1 VNQPVER
8 PSQVS
13 QAVERPPQANQPV
26 ERRRQSW
33 REFRLAYP
41 GIITVLFVALVSMVA
56 IDGWLVY
63 QRVRYAREI
72 ARLRASMTDQE
83 RRKADMVIAAEQ
95 NRTRVALELM
105 RRQANIDKDLHL
117 SVAVDSGVMYLERD
131 GALLREMPVEVGSEK
146 RVGAAPDTLKIV
158 APRGARTVER
168 VLGAKDRWEIPRWVY
183 VDRGLPVPEDRMV
196 AGALGP
202 GAIVLSGGAVI
213 YTHPTDGPLR
223 DSTYVLPG
231 AIRARVQDLRAIA
244 PNLTPGMSVY
254 LY

>member
-1 VNQPVER
+1 MTEQ
-8 PSQVS
+8 
-13 QAVERPPQANQPV
+13 V

-105 RRQANIDKDLHL
+105 RRQANIDKDLHI

-131 GALLREMPVEVGSEK
+131 GALLREMAVDVGSEK
-146 RVGAAPDTLKIV
+146 RVGTAPDTLKIV

-168 VLGAKDRWEIPRWVY
+168 VLGANDRWEIPKWVY
-183 VDRGLPVPEDRMV
+183 LDRGLPAPADRMV
-196 AGALGP
+196 AGALGA

-213 YTHPTDGPLR
+213 YTHPTSGPLS
-223 DSTYVLPG
+223 DTTYVMPG

>member
-1 VNQPVER
+1 MTQPV
-8 PSQVS
+8 
-13 QAVERPPQANQPV
+13 PQLPQPV

-41 GIITVLFVALVSMVA
+41 GIITVLFVALVSMIA

-63 QRVRYAREI
+63 QRVRYARETT
-72 ARLRASMTDQE
+72 RLRASMTDQE

-131 GALLREMPVEVGSEK
+131 GALLREMPVDVGAEK

-183 VDRGLPVPEDRMV
+183 LDRGLRIPEDRMV

-231 AIRARVQDLRAIA
+231 AILARVQDLRAIA
-244 PNLTPGMSVY
+244 PNLAPGMSVY

>member
-1 VNQPVER
+1 MTEQ
-8 PSQVS
+8 
-13 QAVERPPQANQPV
+13 V

-41 GIITVLFVALVSMVA
+41 GIVTVLFVVLVSMVA

-63 QRVRYAREI
+63 QRVRYARET

-131 GALLREMPVEVGSEK
+131 GALLREMPVDVGSEK
-146 RVGAAPDTLKIV
+146 RVGNAPDTMKIV

-168 VLGAKDRWEIPRWVY
+168 VLGAKDRWEIPKWVY
-183 VDRGLPVPEDRMV
+183 VDRGLPVPDDRMV
-196 AGALGP
+196 AGAPGS

-223 DSTYVLPG
+223 DSSYVLPG
-231 AIRARVQDLRAIA
+231 AIRVRVQDLRAIA
-244 PNLTPGMSVY
+244 PNLTPGMTVY

>member
-1 VNQPVER
+1 VTEQ
-8 PSQVS
+8 
-13 QAVERPPQANQPV
+13 V

-105 RRQANIDKDLHL
+105 RRQANIDKDLHI

-131 GALLREMPVEVGSEK
+131 GALLREMAVDVGSEK

-168 VLGAKDRWEIPRWVY
+168 VLGANDRWEIPKWVY
-183 VDRGLPVPEDRMV
+183 LDRNLPVPGDRMV

-213 YTHPTDGPLR
+213 YTHPTNGPLS
-223 DSTYVLPG
+223 DTTYVLPG

>member
-1 VNQPVER
+1 MT
-8 PSQVS
+8 
-13 QAVERPPQANQPV
+13 QPV

-105 RRQANIDKDLHL
+105 RRQANIDKDLHI

-131 GALLREMPVEVGSEK
+131 GALLREMPVDVGSEK
-146 RVGAAPDTLKIV
+146 RVGRAPDTLKIV

-168 VLGAKDRWEIPRWVY
+168 VLGAKDRWEIPKWVY
-183 VDRGLPVPEDRMV
+183 IDRGLPVPDDRMV
-196 AGALGP
+196 AGALGQ
-202 GAIVLSGGAVI
+202 GAVVLSGGAVI

-223 DSTYVLPG
+223 DSSYVLPG
-231 AIRARVQDLRAIA
+231 AIRVRVQDLRAIA

>member
-1 VNQPVER
+1 VTEQ
-8 PSQVS
+8 
-13 QAVERPPQANQPV
+13 V

-105 RRQANIDKDLHL
+105 RRQANIDKDLHI

-131 GALLREMPVEVGSEK
+131 GALLREMAVDVGSEK
-146 RVGAAPDTLKIV
+146 RVGTAPDTLKIV

-168 VLGAKDRWEIPRWVY
+168 VLGANDRWEIPKWVY
-183 VDRGLPVPEDRMV
+183 LDRGLPAPADRMV
-196 AGALGP
+196 AGALGA

-213 YTHPTDGPLR
+213 YTHPTNGPLS
-223 DSTYVLPG
+223 DTTYVMPG

>member
-1 VNQPVER
+1 MKP
-8 PSQVS
+8 
-13 QAVERPPQANQPV
+13 PV

-41 GIITVLFVALVSMVA
+41 GIISVLLVLLVSMVA

-63 QRVRYAREI
+63 QRVRYARET
-72 ARLRASMTDQE
+72 ARLRAGMTDQE
-83 RRKADMVIAAEQ
+83 RRKTDMVVAAEQ
-95 NRTRVALELM
+95 NRMRVALELM

-117 SVAVDSGVMYLERD
+117 SVAVDSGVMYLERE
-131 GALLREMPVEVGSEK
+131 GALLREMPIDVGPEK

-168 VLGAKDRWEIPRWVY
+168 VLGVKDRWEVPKWVY
-183 VDRGLPVPEDRMV
+183 MDRGLPVPDDRMV
-196 AGALGP
+196 VGALGP

-213 YTHPTDGPLR
+213 YGHPASGPLS
-223 DSTYVLPG
+223 DSSYVLPG
-231 AIRARVQDLRAIA
+231 AIRARTQDLRAIA

>member
-1 VNQPVER
+1 M
-8 PSQVS
+8 
-13 QAVERPPQANQPV
+13 
-26 ERRRQSW
+26 
-33 REFRLAYP
+33 
-41 GIITVLFVALVSMVA
+41 IA

-72 ARLRASMTDQE
+72 TRLRASMTDQE

-131 GALLREMPVEVGSEK
+131 GALLREMPVDVGSEK
-146 RVGAAPDTLKIV
+146 RVGTAPDTLKIA

-168 VLGAKDRWEIPRWVY
+168 VLGAKDRWEIPKWVY
-183 VDRGLPVPEDRMV
+183 LDRGLPVPDDRMV

-223 DSTYVLPG
+223 DSSYVLPG